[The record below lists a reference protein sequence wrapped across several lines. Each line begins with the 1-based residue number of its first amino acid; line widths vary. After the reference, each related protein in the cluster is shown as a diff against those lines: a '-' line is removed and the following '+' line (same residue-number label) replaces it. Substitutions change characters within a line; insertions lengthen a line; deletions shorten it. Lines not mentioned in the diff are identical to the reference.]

1 MEIREYTLEIYNN
14 EEQRKRTY
22 TGIVVGENTTELVKN
37 ILKYYI
43 DDENEFVSLDFD
55 YKDISDTGIIE
66 ITESEE

>member
-37 ILKYYI
+37 ILRYYI
-43 DDENEFVSLDFD
+43 DDEHEFVSLDFE
-55 YKDISDTGIIE
+55 YEDISNTGIIE